1 MAAQLAMPAPMKQ
14 MLDYLNID
22 IDLACEALPEDMED
36 AMQTC
41 LTCKA
46 LDICEDDME
55 SLYFRCPNRGLFDV
69 LAKLQG
75 RN

>member
-22 IDLACEALPEDMED
+22 TERACEAMPEDMED
-36 AMQTC
+36 AIQIC

-46 LDICEDDME
+46 NLFCEEDME
-55 SLYFRCPNRGLFDV
+55 SLYFRCPNRGFLDMV
-69 LAKLQG
+69 AKLQG
-75 RN
+75 PN